1 MSWIKVI
8 GEKEAT
14 GELKRLYDHVLD
26 GGDEAV
32 DNILSI
38 HSLHPKTLE
47 AHLMMYEELMKGEN
61 NLSKAQREMIGVL
74 VSSLN
79 ACTYWTTH
87 HGEGLRQ
94 AADESVMES
103 IKNDYMKANISKKD
117 KIMLRYA
124 EKLTLTPGNMVEADV
139 KMLRKA
145 GFEDVDILD
154 INQIV
159 AYYAYVNRTAD
170 GLGVKLENFW

>member
-1 MSWIKVI
+1 MAWIKVI
-8 GEKEAT
+8 NKDEAT
-14 GELKRLYDHVLD
+14 GELKELYDHVLKD
-26 GGDEAV
+26 DDDV

-47 AHLMMYEELMKGEN
+47 AHLMMYEELMRGEN

-74 VSSLN
+74 VSTLN
-79 ACTYWTTH
+79 SCDYWTTH
-87 HGEGLRQ
+87 HGEGLRK
-94 AADESVMES
+94 ASNSELLESV
-103 IKNDYMKANISKKD
+103 KKDYKTANISKAD

-124 EKLTLTPGNMVEADV
+124 EKLTLTPGQMVENDV
-139 KMLRKA
+139 LMLRKV
-145 GFEDVDILD
+145 GFSDVDILD